1 MATTQDRS
9 TASSFA
15 LEAPIQLGATTITPF
30 EVFHPA
36 PCLAYRIERAG
47 RVLVFCTD
55 HELRRGGDAGD
66 ADQLLSP
73 NAEARLLALCQ
84 RAPI

>member
-1 MATTQDRS
+1 MATHAGPALNS
-9 TASSFA
+9 VELP

-36 PCLAYRIERAG
+36 PCLAYRIERDG

-55 HELRRGGDAGD
+55 HELRHGGDAGD
-66 ADQLLSP
+66 ADQLLSIERRG
-73 NAEARLLALCQ
+73 AAAALCQ
-84 RAPI
+84 RG